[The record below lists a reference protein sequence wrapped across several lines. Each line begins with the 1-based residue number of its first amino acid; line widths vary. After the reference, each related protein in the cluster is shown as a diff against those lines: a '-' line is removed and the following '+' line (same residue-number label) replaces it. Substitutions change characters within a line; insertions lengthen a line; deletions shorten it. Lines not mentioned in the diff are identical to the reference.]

1 MSLECAPLPQ
11 HQPRIRIA
19 EHIEVAWASGTGAT
33 AGCANCGFVGPMNQR
48 LEIDYRP
55 PDAEY
60 FYRVQSCNRCGALCF
75 DNTETMDYSTS
86 DLIEIGWHTY
96 QIQIGAGVWS
106 IAQPLTRIDKPA
118 GAKILEIGGAYGFG
132 LDFGIRARQW
142 QGEGFDPSPLSVF
155 GVTELGLKIT
165 QEYFEARHLDG
176 RAYDVIV
183 ATEVIEHLASPQ
195 EFFQIMRR
203 ALTVDGILMLTTP
216 NAELITP
223 DCRAE
228 DLLPMLSP
236 GAHLVLQTP
245 GSLDYALRA
254 AGFAYVE
261 VHRSSFS
268 VVAYASG
275 QPFVLNQD
283 AAQARAVYR
292 HYLVERSFSAKP
304 ESDLRLGFSGRGYFE
319 AMNDA
324 DDAAATAAWQALV
337 PAVKQRFGLDLESMA
352 TLPSA
357 VHGCSLAELGHVMP
371 LGLGMILYSRGV
383 YLLSHGAQR
392 GNVLPVFQLSLAALD
407 ALQSALAQRSLS
419 DGLAAS
425 LRFVVESEIIFCLV
439 ALDDPGWNVSL
450 NALMSEKPSASLIWR
465 VFIDFMN
472 AASLRNA
479 RELQAQYG
487 LFVPEAELPSPLRA
501 DAYFCLGNL
510 SLQDEDG
517 AGRAAT
523 LFGNAREILR
533 SQNSSN
539 PPADLFWHA
548 VRGEIIALH
557 RLNRSDLVTELLH
570 SLIPQFDGAPE
581 DLLEQLKTTDTSIAV

>member
-1 MSLECAPLPQ
+1 MDK
-11 HQPRIRIA
+11 
-19 EHIEVAWASGTGAT
+19 
-33 AGCANCGFVGPMNQR
+33 R

-60 FYRVQSCNRCGALCF
+60 FYQVQSCSRCGALCF

-118 GAKILEIGGAYGFG
+118 GAKVLEIGGAYGFG

-142 QGEGFDPSPLSVF
+142 QGEGFDPSPLSAF

-176 RAYDVIV
+176 RSYDVII
-183 ATEVIEHLASPQ
+183 ATEVIEHLAQPQ
-195 EFFQIMRR
+195 EFFETMRR
-203 ALTVDGILMLTTP
+203 ALMDDGILMVTTP
-216 NAELITP
+216 NAELITL

-261 VHRSSFS
+261 VHRSTFS
-268 VVAYASG
+268 LVAYASG
-275 QPFVLNQD
+275 QPFILNQD
-283 AAQARAVYR
+283 AAQSRGEYR
-292 HYLVERSFSAKP
+292 HYLVERSFLAKP

-319 AMNDA
+319 AMNDG
-324 DDAAATAAWQALV
+324 DDAAATAAWRALV
-337 PAVKQRFGLDLESMA
+337 PAVKQRFGLDLESI
-352 TLPSA
+352 TNLPSA
-357 VHGCSLAELGHVMP
+357 VHGCSLAEVGNIMP
-371 LGLGMILYSRGV
+371 LGLGMILYSRAI

-392 GNVLPVFQLSLAALD
+392 GEVLPVFQLSLAALD
-407 ALQSALAQRSLS
+407 ALQSALAKRSLS

-425 LRFVVESEIIFCLV
+425 LRLIVQSEIILCLV
-439 ALDDPGWNVSL
+439 ALDDPSWKLSL
-450 NALMSEKPSASLIWR
+450 STLISQRPSAGLIWR
-465 VFIDFMN
+465 VFIYLINTASFM
-472 AASLRNA
+472 NA
-479 RELQAQYG
+479 RELQAQYD
-487 LFVPEAELPSPLRA
+487 LFLPEVELPPQLRA
-501 DAYFCLGNL
+501 DAYFSLGNL
-510 SLQDEDG
+510 SLQDANG

-523 LFGNAREILR
+523 LFANAREVLL

-539 PPADLFWHA
+539 PTAGLFWHA

-557 RLNRSDLVTELLH
+557 RLNRSDLVTDLLH
-570 SLIPQFDGAPE
+570 SLIAEFDGAPE
-581 DLLEQLKTTDTSIAV
+581 DLLEQLKTKDISTAV